1 MISCTEFIP
10 AYSTLFTYLEE
21 KYGPDEVPAYWE
33 KHFDPKR
40 APVYS
45 FLSKEGLHGCWS
57 YWTGTLNEEAA
68 DFTMY
73 LNEKRGF
80 FYNVMHWCP
89 SKGRLLKLKEEVGVE
104 PYHGYCLHC
113 DHYRASAEACGLKY
127 IYNFSGTDKA
137 ACSMLIYDPN
147 IFDGRIIID
156 NDTLIMDRKAS
167 DNEYFH
173 KAFHNSLN
181 KGITYLAETYGEGD
195 VREYLA
201 KFTKDFYWPVAKAAK
216 EKGLT
221 AIAEK
226 IRSTYAAEHAEDAVE
241 LRLGENE
248 LAVTVHY
255 CPAEKYLRA
264 AGFEIASAYYLS
276 TQTVMQ
282 TLAEMCGFDF
292 SMDHYDPAT
301 GGAKYRFI
309 QKKEVSLL

>member
-89 SKGRLLKLKEEVGVE
+89 SKGRLLKLKEEVGAE

-113 DHYRASAEACGLKY
+113 DHYRASVEACGLKY
-127 IYNFSGTDKA
+127 IYNFNGTDNA
-137 ACSMLIYDPN
+137 ACSMLIYDPDV
-147 IFDGRIIID
+147 FDGRIIID
-156 NDTLIMDRKAS
+156 EDTLIMDRKAS

-201 KFTKDFYWPVAKAAK
+201 KFTRDFYWPVAEAARK
-216 EKGLT
+216 KGLA
-221 AIAEK
+221 AIAER
-226 IRSTYAAEHAEDAVE
+226 ILQTYKLEHAEDAVQTCVCGNT
-241 LRLGENE
+241 LT
-248 LAVTVHY
+248 VTIRY
-255 CPAEKYLRA
+255 CPALAYLHTI
-264 AGFEIASAYYLS
+264 GVKVSALYHLS
-276 TQTVMQ
+276 TEAVMQ
-282 TLAEMCGFDF
+282 TLAEMSGVTFQ
-292 SMDHYDPAT
+292 MDAYDPESGAAT
-301 GGAKYRFI
+301 YRFI
-309 QKKEVSLL
+309 K

>member
-21 KYGPDEVPAYWE
+21 KYGPDEVPTYWD

-40 APVYS
+40 APVYQ
-45 FLSKEGLHGCWS
+45 FVSKEGIHGCWS

-89 SKGRLLKLKEEVGVE
+89 SKGRLLKLKEEVGAE

-113 DHYRASAEACGLKY
+113 DYYRKSVEACGLKY
-127 IYNFSGTDKA
+127 IYNFNGTEKA

-147 IFDGRIIID
+147 IFDGRVIID
-156 NDTLIMDRKAS
+156 EDTLIMDRKAA

-181 KGITYLAETYGEGD
+181 KGISYLAETYGEGD
-195 VREYLA
+195 VREYMA
-201 KFTKDFYWPVAKAAK
+201 KFTKDFYWKVAEKAK
-216 EKGLT
+216 EQGLA
-221 AIAEK
+221 AIEEK
-226 IRSTYAAEHAEDAVE
+226 ILDTYKKEHAEDAVQTVISGDT
-241 LRLGENE
+241 LT
-248 LAVTVHY
+248 VTVSA
-255 CPAEKYLRA
+255 CPALAYFRSVGTQVSPL
-264 AGFEIASAYYLS
+264 YYLS
-276 TQTVMQ
+276 TEAVMQ
-282 TLAEMCGFDF
+282 TLADMSGLTFR
-292 SMDHYDPAT
+292 MDAYDQETGAAT
-301 GGAKYRFI
+301 YRFI
-309 QKKEVSLL
+309 KK

>member
-21 KYGPDEVPAYWE
+21 KYGPDEVPAYWN

-40 APVYS
+40 APVYK
-45 FLSKEGLHGCWS
+45 FLSTEGIHGCWS

-89 SKGRLLKLKEEVGVE
+89 SKGRLLKLKEEVGAE

-113 DHYRASAEACGLKY
+113 DYYRKSAEACGLKY
-127 IYNFSGTDKA
+127 IYNFGGTEKA

-147 IFDGRIIID
+147 VFDGRVIID
-156 NDTLIMDRKAS
+156 EDTLIMDRKAA

-181 KGITYLAETYGEGD
+181 KGISYLEETYGEGD
-195 VREYLA
+195 VWEYMK
-201 KFTKDFYWPVAKAAK
+201 KFTKDFYWPVAEKAK
-216 EKGLT
+216 ETGLA
-221 AIAEK
+221 AIEEK
-226 IRSTYAAEHAEDAVE
+226 ILDTYKKEHAEDAVQTK
-241 LRLGENE
+241 LDGDTLTI
-248 LAVTVHY
+248 TVRY
-255 CPAEKYLRA
+255 CPALAYMKSV
-264 AGFEIASAYYLS
+264 GTKVSALYPLS
-276 TQTVMQ
+276 TEAVMQ
-282 TLAEMCGFDF
+282 TLADMSGLTFI
-292 SMDHYDPAT
+292 MDAYDPET
-301 GGAKYRFI
+301 GAASYRFI
-309 QKKEVSLL
+309 KK